1 MIWNMQSRRAL
12 WMVLGLGLS
21 AAEAEQAPQ
30 TAAPDSTEA
39 GAVQRVVLAQDLLA
53 TAMNA
58 RDPLSALAA
67 AGLLQSVSPGP
78 AAGLARLAQDGPE
91 AMATT
96 AAPALLLP
104 DAASVVLAKA
114 RDLAQGDDLTLEWI
128 DREAAE
134 GDAVPKLTLGYLVA
148 VLAPG
153 ETGLWEAPFF
163 GAARGEIGLVADGTG
178 ILTMRVLDSRDDT
191 ICLAT
196 GIVTSGYCT
205 FIPMENGLFRAEVT
219 NIGGEPAAF
228 AVMTN

>member
-1 MIWNMQSRRAL
+1 MIWNMQSRRTL
-12 WMVLGLGLS
+12 WMVLGIGLS

-39 GAVQRVVLAQDLLA
+39 GAVQRVVLAQDLVA

-58 RDPLSALAA
+58 RDPVSALAA

-78 AAGLARLAQDGPE
+78 AAGLAQLASDGPG

-96 AAPALLLP
+96 PAPALLLP
-104 DAASVVLAKA
+104 DAAAVVLAKA

-128 DREAAE
+128 DREAAQ
-134 GDAVPKLTLGYLVA
+134 GDAVPKMTLGYLVA

-153 ETGLWEAPFF
+153 ETGRWEAPFF
-163 GAARGEIGLVADGTG
+163 GAARGEIGLLADGTG
-178 ILTMRVLDSRDDT
+178 ILTLRVINSHDDT
-191 ICLAT
+191 ICLTT

-205 FIPMENGLFRAEVT
+205 FIPTENGLFRAEVT
-219 NIGGEPAAF
+219 NIGAEPVAF